1 MFGIGKS
8 TATKITADF
17 VNLILLQCD
26 MALIK
31 GAFKSFSNY
40 SLTQVLVAI
49 DETHIEILKA
59 DNESSVD
66 YLSRKQKYTVNTQA
80 VVCSNL
86 IVLDVAT
93 EFPGS
98 FHDTRMFRA
107 TKLYQDAEV
116 NIILNKPSG
125 AIENKEVRPIF
136 ISDGAYPS
144 TSWQLKPYP
153 FTIRLND
160 AHKKS
165 HKKWTSVRVT
175 VGRAVDLLER
185 WWRCLLKSLDN
196 RLSNVSFAIIASC
209 LLHNICQIKNE
220 KYIDEGD
227 LVDNIIEQEWNV
239 KQTRAQCIQT
249 CEDGNI
255 LRDILTNFISEE

>member
-1 MFGIGKS
+1 MFFLLLLETPLKSCSYWYWRMATRNSYRITSKVFGIGKS

-17 VNLILLQCD
+17 VNLILLQYD
-26 MALIK
+26 MALIM

-59 DNESSVD
+59 DNESSVY

-86 IVLDVAT
+86 IFLDVAT

-98 FHDTRMFRA
+98 FRDTRMLRA

-116 NIILNKPSG
+116 NLILSKPTG
-125 AIENKEVRPIF
+125 AIENKEVRPLF

-165 HKKWTSVRVT
+165 H
-175 VGRAVDLLER
+175 
-185 WWRCLLKSLDN
+185 
-196 RLSNVSFAIIASC
+196 
-209 LLHNICQIKNE
+209 E
-220 KYIDEGD
+220 K
-227 LVDNIIEQEWNV
+227 
-239 KQTRAQCIQT
+239 
-249 CEDGNI
+249 
-255 LRDILTNFISEE
+255 